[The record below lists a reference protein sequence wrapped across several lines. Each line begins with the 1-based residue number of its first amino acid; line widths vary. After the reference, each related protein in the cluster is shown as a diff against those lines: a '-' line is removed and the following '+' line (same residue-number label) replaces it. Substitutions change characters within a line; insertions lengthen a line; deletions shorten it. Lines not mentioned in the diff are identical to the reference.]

1 MAHGPLMIDVAGLAL
16 APEDADRLRHPLV
29 GGVILFARNYHSP
42 EQLVA
47 LVRSI
52 HDLRTPPLLIAV
64 DHEGGRVQRF
74 RDGFTPVPPMRR
86 LGRLWDRHPQRA
98 RSVAQ
103 QAGWLFASEL
113 RAHGIDFSFAP
124 VLDLD
129 HGNSAVIGD
138 RAFHGQPEAVCELAR
153 SLMSGM
159 RTAGMSAVGKHFPG
173 HGYVAADSHHEIPV
187 DGRTLAEIEAS
198 DLVPFARLASDGLAA
213 VMPAHVI
220 YPEVDAA
227 PAGFSRVWIADV
239 LRRRLGF
246 EGAVFS
252 DDLAMAGAAVHAD
265 VIDRADAALA
275 AGCDM
280 LLLCNDSAA
289 ADRLL
294 DGLRYGMPAVGVARL
309 ARMRGA
315 AHPPRM
321 EALKAEPRYRDARE
335 ALAALAD
342 DPPALGGLEPGPGDR
357 GRG

>member
-16 APEDADRLRHPLV
+16 TPDDVERLKHPLV
-29 GGVILFARNYHSP
+29 GGVILFARNYRSP
-42 EQLVA
+42 EQLDE

-52 HDLRTPPLLIAV
+52 HDVRSPPLLIAV

-74 RDGFTPVPPMRR
+74 RDGFTRIPPMRW
-86 LGRLWDRHPQRA
+86 LGRLWDRHPQQA
-98 RSVAQ
+98 RSLAHR
-103 QAGWLFASEL
+103 AGWLFASEL

-138 RAFHGQPEAVCELAR
+138 RAFHGVPDAVCELAR
-153 SLMSGM
+153 GVI
-159 RTAGMSAVGKHFPG
+159 AGMGAGGMASVGKHFPG

-187 DGRTLAEIEAS
+187 DERTLAAIEAS
-198 DLVPFARLASDGLAA
+198 DLIPFARLATDGLAA

-220 YPEVDAA
+220 YPRVDAA
-227 PAGFSRVWIADV
+227 PAGFSRVWIADI

-265 VIDRADAALA
+265 VVDRARAALE

-280 LLLCNDSAA
+280 LLLCNDSSA

-294 DGLRYGMPAVGVARL
+294 DGLRYSMPAVGVARL

-315 AHPPRM
+315 AHPPSM
-321 EALKAEPRYRDARE
+321 AALKIEPRYRDARD
-335 ALAALAD
+335 ALAALVD
-342 DPPALGGLEPGPGDR
+342 EPPELGGLEPKPEDH